1 MTSHAMSNTDAESP
15 EMDPKTDLAME
26 RLMEAFSPGVR
37 DDLERRHPEWAPL
50 IEQVKTAAAL
60 LKRHENRAAWTGVGT
75 VEYADW
81 CFYPE
86 PDGSVSRLIIYA
98 DLIPVRCSA
107 HQIAI
112 NTMIQKLKECLVP
125 LQYSLHHQAYVLT
138 VLIPV
143 PVPSCNS

>member
-1 MTSHAMSNTDAESP
+1 MANTDAESP
-15 EMDPKTDLAME
+15 ETDPKTDLAME

-50 IEQVKTAAAL
+50 IEHVKTAAAL
-60 LKRHENRAAWTGVGT
+60 LKCHENRTAWTGVGT

-98 DLIPVRCSA
+98 DLIPARSTA
-107 HQIAI
+107 A
-112 NTMIQKLKECLVP
+112 QKSCDKMMQELKTILHP

-143 PVPSCNS
+143 TVPSCNS